1 MCWWHRQ
8 TDLEVRLARQAS
20 LADRVAL
27 STVTIDLY
35 SSGDAPFSDPDRTTI
50 SGVVAGWSSIVP
62 AMRSLD
68 WLVAVTSRYLVA
80 VMVLCLVVA
89 LQRRTRRTPVG

>member
-8 TDLEVRLARQAS
+8 TDLEVQLARQVS

-27 STVTIDLY
+27 SSVTIDLY
-35 SSGDAPFSDPDRTTI
+35 FSGDAPFSDSDRTTI
-50 SGVVAGWSSIVP
+50 SDFVDGWSSIVP
-62 AMRSLD
+62 AMRSLG
-68 WLVAVTSRYLVA
+68 WLVAATRPYLVA

-89 LQRRTRRTPVG
+89 LQRRTRWTPVG

>member
-8 TDLEVRLARQAS
+8 TDLEVQLARQAS

-35 SSGDAPFSDPDRTTI
+35 SPGDAPFSDPDRTSI
-50 SGVVAGWSSIVP
+50 SGFVDGWWSFVA
-62 AMRSLD
+62 AMRSLG
-68 WLVAVTSRYLVA
+68 WLVAATSPYLVA

-89 LQRRTRRTPVG
+89 LQRRTRRTPVE